1 MPNNNKTNVNVGRKD
16 KRGCG
21 GSISPNTSDSSSS
34 SGPTYSGQSTMISSK
49 VTPRKNGKSGV
60 KRPVSL
66 IVYDSSSSDS
76 DISTSSRSCQTSTG
90 SPIQSSHRKST
101 QYSSFHSSTPTTP
114 SSSPKGKPLV
124 GGLSF
129 STPLTT
135 RNGTGSPKNSR
146 RREGSQ
152 TISSQQFFAAS
163 TVNGSPLP
171 DKLPLPPTA
180 WINEISRSTQNTPVR
195 GMTTP
200 TTVEADIPQLA
211 ANFIRMNPFHL
222 IAAVAAS

>member
-1 MPNNNKTNVNVGRKD
+1 MPNNNRTNVNVGRKD
-16 KRGCG
+16 KRGGCG
-21 GSISPNTSDSSSS
+21 GSISPNTSDST
-34 SGPTYSGQSTMISSK
+34 TYSGQSTMISSK
-49 VTPRKNGKSGV
+49 VTPRKNNGKSGV

-66 IVYDSSSSDS
+66 IVYDSSSSDC
-76 DISTSSRSCQTSTG
+76 DMSTSSRSCQTSNG
-90 SPIQSSHRKST
+90 SPVQSSHRKST

-114 SSSPKGKPLV
+114 SSSSKGKPLV

-200 TTVEADIPQLA
+200 TTVESDIPQLA

>member
-1 MPNNNKTNVNVGRKD
+1 MPNNNKTSVNFGRKD

-21 GSISPNTSDSSSS
+21 GSISPNTSDSTTST
-34 SGPTYSGQSTMISSK
+34 GPTYSGQSTMISSK

-76 DISTSSRSCQTSTG
+76 DMSSPLRNSQVSSG
-90 SPIQSSHRKST
+90 SPVQSSHRKSN
-101 QYSSFHSSTPTTP
+101 QYSSFHSNTPTTP
-114 SSSPKGKPLV
+114 SSSRGKTSV
-124 GGLSF
+124 VGLSF
-129 STPLTT
+129 NTPLST

-146 RREGSQ
+146 RREGLQ
-152 TISSQQFFAAS
+152 TISSQKFFAAS

-171 DKLPLPPTA
+171 DKLPLPPTS
-180 WINEISRSTQNTPVR
+180 WINEISRSTHNTPIM
-195 GMTTP
+195 GMTSP